1 MPVEYLLAEND
12 DRFLTEDDADLLI
25 LEEVTVVTG
34 EYQIITRRR
43 RGRGAIIMPLLW
55 ELWRILNFPL
65 T

>member
-12 DRFLTEDDADLLI
+12 DRFLTEDGLDLLI
-25 LEEVTVVTG
+25 LEEVSVVTG
-34 EYQIITRRR
+34 EYQIISRRR
-43 RGRGAIIMPLLW
+43 RGRGGFILPLLW